1 MKKLF
6 IFFVLLFFIACKHP
20 FLYQISTRPWLYE
33 LSKKYGRNITKLSE
47 IPTEEFDV
55 LQQNGVDIVW
65 MMGIWKLGEY
75 GLEFDRNNT
84 YDNVMPDWTIEDVI
98 GSPFAITEY
107 TCNPELGTDD
117 DILNLRIEL
126 NLRGMKLMLDFV
138 PNHSAHDCP
147 LSYSDIYMYVQAPGG
162 MYDSDR
168 YNSRGIAYGSDVG
181 HRPWKDVIQWNYFVR
196 QTVEH
201 MTKNFVNV
209 LKLADAVRCDVAY
222 LVLNDVFEEAWKSEI
237 IAYNLTKPD
246 EEFWSVAI
254 KAGREVNKN
263 AIILAESYYDEY
275 NKKLIDLGFDYV
287 YDKPLLDNL
296 LLTTNDVKEFLK
308 NKNSESWDK
317 ACHFVENHDEQRIVF
332 KTGGNIKKAMAA
344 GTIGATVGGMIF
356 MNHGQW
362 EGKKN
367 KLDVHLRRA
376 TYETDNLEVKNYYK
390 KLNQV
395 LLEPAFRSSNFY
407 YIDNITGDKKDDFI
421 SYIKEEGDNHYLV
434 VVNYSDKQGCANVPI
449 YNVKGYRYCL
459 LHEALNDQEYV
470 KTIAEVKNGM
480 QICLDAWESQIFQYN
495 Y

>member
-84 YDNVMPDWTIEDVI
+84 YDNVMPDWSIEDVI

-117 DILNLRIEL
+117 DIYNLRTEL
-126 NLRGMKLMLDFV
+126 RQRGMKLMLDFV

-147 LSYSDIYMYVQAPGG
+147 LAYSDIYMYIRDP
-162 MYDSDR
+162 DSSHEVDR

-181 HRPWKDVIQWNYFVR
+181 HRPWKDVIQWNYFDSK
-196 QTVEH
+196 TIEA
-201 MTKNFVNV
+201 MTKNFVKV
-209 LKLADAVRCDVAY
+209 LTLADAVRCDVAY
-222 LVLNDVFEEAWKSEI
+222 LVLNDVFENAWSYELNH
-237 IAYNLTKPD
+237 YQYSKPE

-254 KAGREVNKN
+254 KAAREVNKD

-296 LLTTNDVKEFLK
+296 LLTTNDVKEFLRSK
-308 NKNSESWDK
+308 TNESWDK

-332 KTGGNIKKAMAA
+332 KTEGNYKKAMAA

-407 YIDNITGDKKDDFI
+407 YIDNMTGDKKDDFI

-434 VVNYSDKQGCANVPI
+434 VVNYSDNQGCATVPI
-449 YNVKGYRYCL
+449 YNIKGYEYCL
-459 LHEALNDQEYV
+459 LHEALSDQEYV
-470 KTIAEVKNGM
+470 KTITEVKNGM